1 VNYNLLDFLCLAY
14 IGISLYRGR
23 RAGLA
28 AELPGLVSITA
39 ALVAGGGLFH
49 WSERLVTT
57 TATLTGQPRGLGS
70 FLGILV
76 ATIIVWRAGRARIRQ
91 WAANRFPDA
100 ATQRRGGMVAGG
112 LRAAG
117 VCALL
122 FLLAS
127 TLPVGEFR
135 KPFTRGSLFGSFV
148 MKVIRPAY
156 AAATR

>member
-1 VNYNLLDFLCLAY
+1 MNYNLLDFLCLAY
-14 IGISLYRGR
+14 IGFSLYRGR
-23 RAGLA
+23 RNGLA
-28 AELPGLVSITA
+28 AELPGLVSAVA

-49 WSERLVTT
+49 WSERLVTK
-57 TATLTGQPRGLGS
+57 TATLTGQATGLGS
-70 FLGILV
+70 VVGIML
-76 ATIIVWRAGRARIRQ
+76 ATIVVWRAGKARIRQ
-91 WAANRFPDA
+91 WAAARYPDQT
-100 ATQRRGGMVAGG
+100 TQRHGGMVAGG

-135 KPFTRGSLFGSFV
+135 KPFTRGSLVGRVV